1 VSFDLPRLSH
11 ALLCTLLG
19 AAITLPAAARDNGFV
34 SISGNT
40 VNVRM
45 QPTTRSDT
53 AWELSKG
60 YPLRVE
66 QRRGK
71 WLKVRDFEESLGW
84 VFAPLTGKTPHR
96 VVTVPTANLRAGPGK
111 RHRVIGKLDQ
121 HEVVR
126 TVGNQGEWAHVKR
139 DGGQRGWVA
148 KRLTWGW

>member
-1 VSFDLPRLSH
+1 VSLDLPRLSR
-11 ALLCTLLG
+11 ALLCTIVG
-19 AAITLPAAARDNGFV
+19 AAIVLPAAAQDNGFV

-40 VNVRM
+40 VNVRT

-60 YPLRVE
+60 YPLKVE

-84 VFAPLTGKTPHR
+84 VFAPLTNKTPHR
-96 VVTVPTANLRAGPGK
+96 VVTVPTANLRAGPGP
-111 RHRVIGKLDQ
+111 RHRVIGKLEQ

-126 TVGNQGEWAHVKR
+126 TVGSQGEWAHVKR